1 MALTSLLEA
10 VKKLDAVSQRK
21 IAVIVGAAVGDA
33 AARPLHWVYDNTAL
47 QSYIKDTWDS
57 PEFFP
62 KSMSPFYSLPT
73 GETSNYWDLAESSL
87 DALTNLKN
95 SPYNY
100 KPVCDA
106 LVKNFGPGNPN
117 YDMAA
122 RQDYMEKRRR
132 GAIDGPVIGKWLSGS
147 LIEFFDN
154 YKSGMGSKPF
164 GGPKIKET
172 DGFCANLPF
181 ICKYHDSE
189 DFDEITLEVIKTL
202 STWPTAVTHG
212 VVASKIVAHLIE
224 SGSDYNILDI
234 KSEIAA
240 DHPEVHRSI
249 SDVEEVIQHKM
260 DHTRAVNYVFGSPC
274 YNPGSFQGA
283 LHTVLT
289 STSYS
294 EGIRKTIRAGGCNCS
309 RSVFAGAMSGA
320 LYGIEGIPLDWM
332 QKTTGIERILTKALK
347 VYS

>member
-10 VKKLDAVSQRK
+10 VKKLDAVTQRK

-47 QSYIKDTWDS
+47 QSYIKNTWDS

-95 SPYNY
+95 FPYNH
-100 KPVCDA
+100 KPICDA

-212 VVASKIVAHLIE
+212 VVASKIVANLIE